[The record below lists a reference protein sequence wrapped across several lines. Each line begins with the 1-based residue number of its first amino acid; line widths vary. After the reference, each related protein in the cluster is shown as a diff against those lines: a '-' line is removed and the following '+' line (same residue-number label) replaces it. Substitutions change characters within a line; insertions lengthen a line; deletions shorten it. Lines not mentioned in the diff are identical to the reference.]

1 MSQAAVATTGNYK
14 LPDLSYTPG
23 DLTEPEYRL
32 PSHQQL
38 LDQKRAG
45 QHDLERDLPLNRLY
59 LSDNST
65 AEATRT
71 REINSAAGRQFPAL
85 AAAQAK
91 YTGQL
96 NNSHSLDVSEFEF
109 SPGKDLISLP
119 IVTAG
124 GAGGGGFRAGGS
136 PDLVKKMP
144 LHSITEKPN
153 ERCPSPVVPAYA
165 NFELAKRMHQ
175 DNLDHQPL
183 PDCVADLA
191 FRKAQITGG
200 HGGLSLDI
208 DPIATGVG
216 VKTHNAGPTHC
227 TKMKVFRPK
236 TGAGLL
242 PKPFGGDT
250 FRGIGSAPSKK
261 MGAMD
266 LAIGWDFKPANP
278 ADEPRLARHIDGSN
292 DSAGPAVFTCVKT
305 PREDQQSNGEL
316 GRSAGV
322 FTSTLGEPD
331 FFDKDILKRKTD
343 FSGRALEREE
353 NCACDYSPPAAMR
366 ARSVSRDS
374 SASHCRRAPVL
385 GGLGGGGVGDRGGG
399 GVSFGLPVNR
409 LAKQYQSTPMLG
421 DKAYQALRE
430 KYLGPDTDNCH
441 GESSTGCHHV
451 TGPSCKRDQL
461 LRLPPRRLCHKVAP
475 APKCCPSAHGHG
487 HGHGHGHCLSKTAFR
502 AGVPK
507 LNASGDFVGISA
519 GCGGGSSAGAAGR
532 VLVVPRP
539 RQPYAKKNY
548 DIDTLVPPFRSQGG
562 GAGQGGYPE
571 HWRLASVYQH
581 AYKPIDQRRRP
592 LLQTVYK

>member
-1 MSQAAVATTGNYK
+1 MSQAAG

-32 PSHQQL
+32 PSHQLL
-38 LDQKRAG
+38 LDQKRASFA
-45 QHDLERDLPLNRLY
+45 RDNNEPLSRLY
-59 LSDNST
+59 LDREETQPIKYRDRVTS
-65 AEATRT
+65 AT
-71 REINSAAGRQFPAL
+71 GRQFPAL
-85 AAAQAK
+85 AAAQSR
-91 YTGQL
+91 YTDNLERSSDL
-96 NNSHSLDVSEFEF
+96 NGGFDTGFDSDFV
-109 SPGKDLISLP
+109 PGKDLISLP
-119 IVTAG
+119 VAQTQ
-124 GAGGGGFRAGGS
+124 RHTYDTD
-136 PDLVKKMP
+136 PDLIRKMP

-191 FRKAQITGG
+191 FRKAQISGG
-200 HGGLSLDI
+200 HAGLSLEI

-236 TGAGLL
+236 TGGGVV
-242 PKPFGGDT
+242 PKAFGGDT
-250 FRGIGSAPSKK
+250 FRGVGSAPAKK
-261 MGAMD
+261 MGPMD
-266 LAIGWDFKPANP
+266 LAICWDFKPAN
-278 ADEPRLARHIDGSN
+278 ATDEPRLARHIDGSN
-292 DSAGPAVFTCVKT
+292 DSAGPAVFTCVRT
-305 PREDQQSNGEL
+305 PREDNAADL

-322 FTSTLGEPD
+322 FTNTLGEAD
-331 FFDKDILKRKTD
+331 FFDKDILRRKTD
-343 FSGRALEREE
+343 FGGRAIDREDP
-353 NCACDYSPPAAMR
+353 CACDYSPPPRDR

-374 SASHCRRAPVL
+374 SAASHCRRGPGAGVSFCNL
-385 GGLGGGGVGDRGGG
+385 AELSSGSGGGGGGGTRGGM
-399 GVSFGLPVNR
+399 PPNR
-409 LAKQYQSTPMLG
+409 LAKQYQSSPLLG

-430 KYLGPDTDNCH
+430 KYLGP
-441 GESSTGCHHV
+441 ESSCEGNGPGGVHMEHGCRPA
-451 TGPSCKRDQL
+451 GPSCKRDTV
-461 LRLPPRRLCHKVAP
+461 LRRPARRLCHKVGPAP
-475 APKCCPSAHGHG
+475 APRCCPPAFGHG
-487 HGHGHGHCLSKTAFR
+487 HGHGHGHCLTSKAAFR
-502 AGVPK
+502 AGVAK
-507 LNASGDFVGISA
+507 HNASGDFMGMDT
-519 GCGGGSSAGAAGR
+519 GCSGGGR

-581 AYKPIDQRRRP
+581 AFKPLEQRRRP

>member
-1 MSQAAVATTGNYK
+1 VASYK

-23 DLTEPEYRL
+23 DLTEPQYRV
-32 PSHQQL
+32 PPQQY
-38 LDQKRAG
+38 G
-45 QHDLERDLPLNRLY
+45 LERELPLNRLY
-59 LSDNST
+59 LTDQET
-65 AEATRT
+65 AGGAAGIGIGAGATATR
-71 REINSAAGRQFPAL
+71 RIDSATGRQFPAL
-85 AAAQAK
+85 AAAQAR
-91 YTGQL
+91 YTGHL
-96 NNSHSLDVSEFEF
+96 NSDSSELEVEF

-119 IVTAG
+119 LVHAAAVDLT
-124 GAGGGGFRAGGS
+124 
-136 PDLVKKMP
+136 PDLTRKMP

-191 FRKAQITGG
+191 FRRAQIAGG
-200 HGGLSLDI
+200 HGGLALDI

-236 TGAGLL
+236 TGGGVL
-242 PKPFGGDT
+242 PKALTSDT
-250 FRGIGSAPSKK
+250 YRGIGSAPSKK

-305 PREDQQSNGEL
+305 PRDEPAGATEL

-331 FFDKDILKRKTD
+331 FFDKDILRRKTD
-343 FSGRALEREE
+343 FAGRAVERETD
-353 NCACDYSPPAAMR
+353 CACDYSPPAR

-374 SASHCRRAPVL
+374 SASHCRR
-385 GGLGGGGVGDRGGG
+385 GVGAAAGAGL
-399 GVSFGLPVNR
+399 SGLPASNR

-430 KYLGPDTDNCH
+430 KYLGPDNDHHEHHLSPHLDHHHHHHH
-441 GESSTGCHHV
+441 GHQTG
-451 TGPSCKRDQL
+451 GPACKRDQL
-461 LRLPPRRLCHKVAP
+461 MRRPARRLCHKVAP
-475 APKCCPSAHGHG
+475 APSKCCPSAHGHG
-487 HGHGHGHCLSKTAFR
+487 HCLGSKAAFR
-502 AGVPK
+502 AGMPK
-507 LNASGDFVGISA
+507 LNASGDFVGISGT
-519 GCGGGSSAGAAGR
+519 GCGSPGASR

-548 DIDTLVPPFRSQGG
+548 DIDTLVPPFRSQAG

>member
-1 MSQAAVATTGNYK
+1 MSQAAVASTGNYK

-23 DLTEPEYRL
+23 DLTEPRYRFE
-32 PSHQQL
+32 QQRER
-38 LDQKRAG
+38 DRDRDR
-45 QHDLERDLPLNRLY
+45 QHDLFDQKIPLNRLY
-59 LSDNST
+59 LSDNNDLAP
-65 AEATRT
+65 AEKPT
-71 REINSAAGRQFPAL
+71 RELNSAAGRQFPAL

-96 NNSHSLDVSEFEF
+96 NNNNNSHSLELSEFDF
-109 SPGKDLISLP
+109 APGKDLISLP
-119 IVTAG
+119 LVT
-124 GAGGGGFRAGGS
+124 GAAVD
-136 PDLVKKMP
+136 PDLIRKMP

-191 FRKAQITGG
+191 FRKAQISGG

-236 TGAGLL
+236 TGGGGVL
-242 PKPFGGDT
+242 PKAFGGGDN

-305 PREDQQSNGEL
+305 PRDDAPNAEL

-331 FFDKDILKRKTD
+331 FFDKDILRRKTD
-343 FSGRALEREE
+343 FAGRTLDRDTD
-353 NCACDYSPPAAMR
+353 CACDNYAPPALR

-374 SASHCRRAPVL
+374 SASHCRRAPAL
-385 GGLGGGGVGDRGGG
+385 GGDRTSA
-399 GVSFGLPVNR
+399 GVSFGLPGNR
-409 LAKQYQSTPMLG
+409 LAKQYQSSPMLG

-430 KYLGPDTDNCH
+430 KYLGAEDD
-441 GESSTGCHHV
+441 GCHTQASHGCHS
-451 TGPSCKRDQL
+451 GPPCKRDQL
-461 LRLPPRRLCHKVAP
+461 LRRPARRLCHKVAP
-475 APKCCPSAHGHG
+475 APKCCPSAHGG
-487 HGHGHGHCLSKTAFR
+487 HGHGHGHCLGGKAAFR

-507 LNASGDFVGISA
+507 LNASGDFVGISPTH
-519 GCGGGSSAGAAGR
+519 CLGGGGGGGAGR

>member
-1 MSQAAVATTGNYK
+1 MSQAALAT
-14 LPDLSYTPG
+14 DLTYTPG
-23 DLTEPEYRL
+23 DFTEPAFRL

-38 LDQKRAG
+38 LDQKLHTDHG
-45 QHDLERDLPLNRLY
+45 LEPPQLPLNRLY
-59 LSDNST
+59 LSDDKDRSKPT
-65 AEATRT
+65 
-71 REINSAAGRQFPAL
+71 INSSQFPSL
-85 AAAQAK
+85 ATAQAR
-91 YTGQL
+91 YT
-96 NNSHSLDVSEFEF
+96 STDFD
-109 SPGKDLISLP
+109 PGKDLISLP
-119 IVTAG
+119 LVGT
-124 GAGGGGFRAGGS
+124 S
-136 PDLVKKMP
+136 NNPESSYPPPDLLKKMP

-191 FRKAQITGG
+191 FRRAQISGG
-200 HGGLSLDI
+200 HAGLALDI

-227 TKMKVFRPK
+227 TKMKVYRPK
-236 TGAGLL
+236 TGGGIVPQALGGG
-242 PKPFGGDT
+242 GGDAYGSSG
-250 FRGIGSAPSKK
+250 FRGSGSAPSKK

-266 LAIGWDFKPANP
+266 LAICWDFKPANP
-278 ADEPRLARHIDGSN
+278 ADEPQLAKHIDGSN

-305 PREDQQSNGEL
+305 PREEQSAQGR

-322 FTSTLGEPD
+322 FTNTLGETD
-331 FFDKDILKRKTD
+331 FFDKDILRRKTD
-343 FSGRALEREE
+343 FGGRTIDRDDP
-353 NCACDYSPPAAMR
+353 CACDYSPPPPRAR

-374 SASHCRRAPVL
+374 SASHCRRGPSA
-385 GGLGGGGVGDRGGG
+385 GGGGGG
-399 GVSFGLPVNR
+399 GVSFGN
-409 LAKQYQSTPMLG
+409 LAELRGMPTSRMSKQYQSSPMLG

-430 KYLGPDTDNCH
+430 KYLGPDNSDVGGSGMDLMGH
-441 GESSTGCHHV
+441 GCRP
-451 TGPSCKRDQL
+451 TGPSCKRDTL
-461 LRLPPRRLCHKVAP
+461 LRRPARRLCHKVAP
-475 APKCCPSAHGHG
+475 APSRCCGPSF
-487 HGHGHGHCLSKTAFR
+487 GHCLGSKAAFR

-507 LNASGDFVGISA
+507 HNASGDFVGIDDMSPS
-519 GCGGGSSAGAAGR
+519 CGGGGGGR

-562 GAGQGGYPE
+562 GSGQGGYPE

>member
-1 MSQAAVATTGNYK
+1 MSQAAVATSSYK
-14 LPDLSYTPG
+14 LPNLSYTAG
-23 DLTEPEYRL
+23 DLTAPEYRVL
-32 PSHQQL
+32 PQ
-38 LDQKRAG
+38 
-45 QHDLERDLPLNRLY
+45 DLQYGLEKELPLNRLY
-59 LSDNST
+59 LTEQEKAHRLDS
-65 AEATRT
+65 AT
-71 REINSAAGRQFPAL
+71 GRQFPAL
-85 AAAQAK
+85 AAAQAR

-96 NNSHSLDVSEFEF
+96 NADSSELEF

-119 IVTAG
+119 RVVNQQSNLTDQ
-124 GAGGGGFRAGGS
+124 
-136 PDLVKKMP
+136 PDLTKKMP

-191 FRKAQITGG
+191 FRRAQISGG
-200 HGGLSLDI
+200 HGGLALEI

-236 TGAGLL
+236 TGGGVL
-242 PKPFGGDT
+242 PKAFTGDT
-250 FRGIGSAPSKK
+250 YRGIGSAPAKK

-305 PREDQQSNGEL
+305 PREDKNAGSTEL

-331 FFDKDILKRKTD
+331 FFDKDILRRKTD
-343 FSGRALEREE
+343 FAGRAIERDAD
-353 NCACDYSPPAAMR
+353 CACDYSPPAR
-366 ARSVSRDS
+366 ARSMSRDS
-374 SASHCRRAPVL
+374 SASHCRRAPTL
-385 GGLGGGGVGDRGGG
+385 GAFDAARGGG
-399 GVSFGLPVNR
+399 GGGGLAGLGVGGNR
-409 LAKQYQSTPMLG
+409 LAKQYQSNPMLG

-430 KYLGPDTDNCH
+430 KYLGPDTDCPTLGGGPH
-441 GESSTGCHHV
+441 DHLHHHHASS
-451 TGPSCKRDQL
+451 GPACKRDQL
-461 LRLPPRRLCHKVAP
+461 MRRPPRRLCHKVAP

-487 HGHGHGHCLSKTAFR
+487 HGHGHCLTSKAAFR
-502 AGVPK
+502 AGMPK
-507 LNASGDFVGISA
+507 LNASGDFVGVTGDGG
-519 GCGGGSSAGAAGR
+519 GCGSPGASR

-539 RQPYAKKNY
+539 RQPYSKKNY
-548 DIDTLVPPFRSQGG
+548 DIDTLVPPFRSQAG

>member
-1 MSQAAVATTGNYK
+1 MSQAAVASTKNYK
-14 LPDLSYTPG
+14 FPDLSYTAG
-23 DLTEPEYRL
+23 DLTEPEYRF
-32 PSHQQL
+32 
-38 LDQKRAG
+38 DQKREY
-45 QHDLERDLPLNRLY
+45 ERDPQDVFDAKLPLNRLY
-59 LSDNST
+59 LSDNNNIT
-65 AEATRT
+65 ATDAPRQLG
-71 REINSAAGRQFPAL
+71 SAAGRQFPAL

-96 NNSHSLDVSEFEF
+96 NNSHDLELSEFKF
-109 SPGKDLISLP
+109 APGKDLISLP
-119 IVTAG
+119 LVP
-124 GAGGGGFRAGGS
+124 GAVQGE
-136 PDLVKKMP
+136 PDLVKTMP

-191 FRKAQITGG
+191 FRKAQISGG
-200 HGGLSLDI
+200 HGGLALDI

-236 TGAGLL
+236 TGAGVL
-242 PKPFGGDT
+242 PKPFAGGDN
-250 FRGIGSAPSKK
+250 FRGVGSAPAKK

-266 LAIGWDFKPANP
+266 LAIGWDFKPAHP
-278 ADEPRLARHIDGSN
+278 GDEPRLPRHIDGSN

-305 PREDQQSNGEL
+305 PRDDAPQAEL

-331 FFDKDILKRKTD
+331 FFDKDILRRKTD
-343 FSGRALEREE
+343 FAGRALERD
-353 NCACDYSPPAAMR
+353 NDCACDYAPPAMR

-374 SASHCRRAPVL
+374 SASHCRRAPAL
-385 GGLGGGGVGDRGGG
+385 SGERSAGVG
-399 GVSFGLPVNR
+399 FGLPANR
-409 LAKQYQSTPMLG
+409 LAQQYQSSPLLG

-430 KYLGPDTDNCH
+430 KYLGPDDACH
-441 GESSTGCHHV
+441 TETAHGCHHGA
-451 TGPSCKRDQL
+451 GPACKRDQL
-461 LRLPPRRLCHKVAP
+461 LRRPARRLCHKVAP
-475 APKCCPSAHGHG
+475 APKCCPAT
-487 HGHGHGHCLSKTAFR
+487 HGHCLGGKAAFR

-507 LNASGDFVGISA
+507 LNATGDFVGIASPD
-519 GCGGGSSAGAAGR
+519 CMGGGAAGR

>member
-1 MSQAAVATTGNYK
+1 MSQAAIANSSANYK

-38 LDQKRAG
+38 LDAKLKPPNV
-45 QHDLERDLPLNRLY
+45 LERELPLSRLY
-59 LSDNST
+59 LDEESDRFDR
-65 AEATRT
+65 AGPKEA
-71 REINSAAGRQFPAL
+71 SRQFPAL

-91 YTGQL
+91 YAGQL
-96 NNSHSLDVSEFEF
+96 NQSSNLSPSELDF
-109 SPGKDLISLP
+109 SPGKDLISSRP
-119 IVTAG
+119 VTAFTP
-124 GAGGGGFRAGGS
+124 AL
-136 PDLVKKMP
+136 PETDLSRKMP

-191 FRKAQITGG
+191 FRKAQISGG
-200 HGGLSLDI
+200 HGGLALDI

-227 TKMKVFRPK
+227 TKMKVYRPK
-236 TGAGLL
+236 TGGVL
-242 PKPFGGDT
+242 PRALNGDP
-250 FRGIGSAPSKK
+250 FRGVGSAPSKK

-305 PREDQQSNGEL
+305 PRDEQSNMEL

-322 FTSTLGEPD
+322 FTSTMGEPD
-331 FFDKDILKRKTD
+331 FFDKDILRRKSD
-343 FSGRALEREE
+343 FAGRAIAREE
-353 NCACDYSPPAAMR
+353 SCGCDYARPAR
-366 ARSVSRDS
+366 ARSVSRES
-374 SASHCRRAPVL
+374 SASHCRRVPNL
-385 GGLGGGGVGDRGGG
+385 LDSSGHSG
-399 GVSFGLPVNR
+399 GVSFGLPTNR
-409 LAKQYQSTPMLG
+409 LAKQYQSSPMLG

-430 KYLGPDTDNCH
+430 KYLGPDNSDCH
-441 GESSTGCHHV
+441 TGCPQIA
-451 TGPSCKRDQL
+451 GPACRRDQPA
-461 LRLPPRRLCHKVAP
+461 RRPTRRLCHKVAP
-475 APKCCPSAHGHG
+475 APRCCPSAHGH
-487 HGHGHGHCLSKTAFR
+487 CLSSKAAFR
-502 AGVPK
+502 AGMPK
-507 LNASGDFVGISA
+507 LNASGDFVGIPS
-519 GCGGGSSAGAAGR
+519 GCAAASGAAGR

-581 AYKPIDQRRRP
+581 AYKPPEQRRRP